1 MIKLYGVAGSRAG
14 RCLWM
19 LEELGVEFEHVPT
32 SFLGD
37 QKKPEY
43 LALNPNGHIPTLE
56 DEGLVLWESMA
67 INLYLAEKY
76 GKGTLWPESEAD
88 RAHTLKWSF
97 WVMTEVEP
105 PLMQVM
111 MNRAILP
118 QDKRDPKRAERGERN
133 LAKPLGILEASLEGR
148 DFLLGGAFST
158 ADLNVASVLAWAPSL
173 AQVDMSPWPNASRW
187 LAACTSR
194 AAMVKVMAG

>member
-43 LALNPNGHIPTLE
+43 LALNPNGRIPTLE

-133 LAKPLGILEASLEGR
+133 LAKPLGILDASLEGR
-148 DFLLGGAFST
+148 EFLLGGAFST

-173 AQVDMSPWPNASRW
+173 AQVDMSRWPNASRW
-187 LAACTSR
+187 LTACTSR
-194 AAMVKVMAG
+194 PAMVKVMAG